1 MFLGCLARNGWWPW
15 DKQSTHARRNT
26 NFFRGFS
33 ILSFVLEW
41 NSWKSGNDDDDASGQ
56 PTSVT
61 TNEKPLCIRK
71 IWPSRRFQ
79 QSRLRFFNRRLGRQT
94 QCIVLTHVMCIRKSA
109 QQPKT
114 ICMHC
119 IHGAVKTH
127 GLCQKKVTIA
137 TNLAA
142 VYSSPVL
149 LYVFNSN
156 IILSLC
162 TNKILHHLGA
172 ADGPHRRRSF
182 SNQKDN
188 TALSLILYCIAV
200 IANRRRS
207 LSSRSYSRLTTSPW
221 NCFFWSC
228 S

>member
-1 MFLGCLARNGWWPW
+1 MTVRQAINSR
-15 DKQSTHARRNT
+15 KEKHK
-26 NFFRGFS
+26 FFSGLFD
-33 ILSFVLEW
+33 SFVCPWMKFVKIGERRRRRFR
-41 NSWKSGNDDDDASGQ
+41 
-56 PTSVT
+56 PTNLR
-61 TNEKPLCIRK
+61 NEKPLCIRK